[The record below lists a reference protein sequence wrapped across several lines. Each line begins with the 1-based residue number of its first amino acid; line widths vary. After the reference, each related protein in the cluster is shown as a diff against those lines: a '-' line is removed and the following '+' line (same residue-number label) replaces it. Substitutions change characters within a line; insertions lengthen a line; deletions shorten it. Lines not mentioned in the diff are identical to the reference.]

1 MPDGFPRDP
10 VEEPRMRAVT
20 ILLASFMTA
29 ATAST
34 ASASC
39 GLASLGSCSDTNDLV
54 WSESFQPALKAFL
67 GKRNVTWLGEKADIA
82 DVVSEVLGGPP
93 DAPVTVDGGLVRF
106 TAVRPQ
112 SATERGAVFIAPDG
126 SIKAAGVLHFNCAKK
141 CDKAYSL
148 TMLMTSEEKP
158 LMQLVLA
165 WGVEQM
171 QLNEENGFD
180 KNLTTIGRVE
190 VLTPGI

>member
-1 MPDGFPRDP
+1 
-10 VEEPRMRAVT
+10 MRVVT
-20 ILLASFMTA
+20 AILASFLTA
-29 ATAST
+29 AAAST

-39 GLASLGSCSDTNDLV
+39 GLTSIGSCSDTNDLV
-54 WSESFQPALKAFL
+54 WSKSFQPALKAFL
-67 GKRNVTWLGEKADIA
+67 GKRSVTWLGEKADIA

-126 SIKAAGVLHFNCAKK
+126 SIKAAGVLHFNCAQQ

-171 QLNEENGFD
+171 KLNEENGLD
-180 KNLTTIGRVE
+180 KDLTTIGRVE
-190 VLTPGI
+190 VLTPGT